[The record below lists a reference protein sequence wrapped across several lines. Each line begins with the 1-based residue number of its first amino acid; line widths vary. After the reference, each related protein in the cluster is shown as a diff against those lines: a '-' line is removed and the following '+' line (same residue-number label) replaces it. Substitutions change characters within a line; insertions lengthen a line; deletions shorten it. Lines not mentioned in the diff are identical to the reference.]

1 MLFFNVIFFAIIALG
16 KNYKIKYLTKQN
28 TKSTAEKI
36 GSAFLCE
43 KRNEI

>member
-16 KNYKIKYLTKQN
+16 KNYKIKYLTKQY
-28 TKSTAEKI
+28 KEHCPKI
-36 GSAFLCE
+36 GSALLCE